1 VTHPAD
7 DVTASAFSTTNAL
20 RLGGRFLKREWR
32 AGELRVLV
40 AALVIAVTSITAVGF
55 FNDRMNRAMEIGAT
69 ELLAADLLV
78 LSTEALSAEIA
89 VEAQVRGLETARTV
103 SFRSVVLA
111 GGIFKLAEVKF
122 ADAGYPLRGQ
132 LRTARLPYGEDAVAG
147 RIPEPGGVWL
157 DPRLFGLLGVD
168 VGDQVE
174 IGERRFRID
183 AVLSF
188 EPDRGGDLFNIAP
201 RVLLNLEDLQS
212 TALVKPGSRVNYRL
226 LFAGEPDR
234 IDGFRGWLSPRLR
247 PNQQL
252 QGIRDARPELRAALQ
267 RANKFLSLSA
277 LVSVLLAG
285 VAIAMSAHRFA
296 ERHLD
301 SAAMLRCLGVGQ
313 RAITLIYTTEVF
325 IIGVVASLAGC
336 LLGFAAQSVL
346 SALFATFIVTGL
358 PAPSL
363 IPVVQGFAIGFV
375 TLAGFALPPLM
386 RLRKVPPARV
396 LRRDLGPVSTGTL
409 GLYAAAAVAF
419 GGLIVWHA
427 NDLKL
432 AAYVIGGGVSTILAL
447 CLVALT
453 LVKGLSKFR
462 HRVGVAWRFGI
473 ANIARRAGSS
483 TLQIVGFGV
492 AIMVMLL
499 LTLVR
504 GDLLKAWDE
513 SVPPNAPNYF
523 LVNVQ
528 PDDVAPLKRYL
539 SAHGLASTA
548 LFPMVRG
555 RLTAINGAP
564 VKPEDYQQPR
574 AQRLVAREFN
584 LSWAAELQSDN
595 RLVAG
600 SWWTADDS
608 GKPLLSVEEGIA
620 RTLGFGLGDRLRFR
634 VAGRDVEARV
644 ESLRAV
650 DWDSF
655 RVNFFVVAPPGVL
668 DEFPATYITAF
679 HLPQQQSEL
688 LTGMIRRFP
697 SITVIDTDALLRKVR
712 EIMNHATAGVEYVF
726 AFTLIAGVVVL
737 FAAIQNTLDERRFET
752 AVIRTFGAS
761 RARILGGL
769 LAEFVTLGLLAGL
782 VSAFAATATGAV
794 LALKVFDVGYQ
805 INPWLW
811 LIGAAGGAAG
821 VGVAGWLGTRR
832 VLDQPP
838 VETLRGV

>member
-1 VTHPAD
+1 MTNRAN
-7 DVTASAFSTTNAL
+7 DVGASAFTTMNAL
-20 RLGGRFLKREWR
+20 KLGGRFLKREWR
-32 AGELRVLV
+32 AGELRVLI
-40 AALVIAVTSITAVGF
+40 AALVVAVASITAVGF
-55 FNDRMNRAMEIGAT
+55 FTDRMNRAIEIGAT

-78 LSTEALSAEIA
+78 LSTEPVPTEVA
-89 VEAQVRGLETARTV
+89 VEAQARGVRMARTV

-111 GGIFKLAEVKF
+111 GNFFKLAEVKF
-122 ADAGYPLRGQ
+122 VGAGYPLRGQ
-132 LRTARLPYGEDAVAG
+132 LRTARLPYGVDAVAEG
-147 RIPEPGGVWL
+147 IPGPGNVWL

-168 VGDQVE
+168 VGDHVA
-174 IGERRFRID
+174 IGSRRFRID

-201 RVLLNLEDLQS
+201 RVLLNLDDLQS
-212 TALVKPGSRVNYRL
+212 TALVKPGSRVKYRL

-234 IDGFRGWLSPRLR
+234 IDEFRGWLSPRLR

-267 RANKFLSLSA
+267 RANQFLSLAA

-285 VAIAMSAHRFA
+285 AAIAMSARRFA

-301 SAAMLRCLGVGQ
+301 SAGMLRCLGVGQ
-313 RAITLIYTTEVF
+313 RNISLIYATEVF
-325 IIGVVASLAGC
+325 IIGVIASLAGC
-336 LLGFAAQSVL
+336 VLGFAAQSGL

-363 IPVVQGFAIGFV
+363 LPVLQGFAIGFV
-375 TLAGFALPPLM
+375 TLAGFALPPLL
-386 RLRKVPPARV
+386 RLREVPPARV
-396 LRRDLGPVSTGTL
+396 LRRELGPVSTGTR
-409 GLYAAAAVAF
+409 GIYGAAAAAF
-419 GGLIVWHA
+419 GGLIFWQA
-427 NDLKL
+427 NDPIL
-432 AAYVIGGGVSTILAL
+432 AAYVIGGGTLTVLAL
-447 CLVALT
+447 FLVALS
-453 LVKGLSKFR
+453 LVKVLSGLR
-462 HRVGVAWRFGI
+462 NRVGVAWRFGI

-513 SVPPNAPNYF
+513 SVPSDAPNYF

-528 PDDVAPLKRYL
+528 ADEVAPLRQYL
-539 SAHGLASTA
+539 SGYGLASTA

-584 LSWAAELQSDN
+584 LSWSAELQSDN

-600 SWWTADDS
+600 RWWTAEDS

-620 RTLGFGLGDRLRFR
+620 ETLGLDLGDRLRFH

-668 DEFPATYITAF
+668 DGFPATYITAF
-679 HLPQQQSEL
+679 HLSQQQSEV

-697 SITVIDTDALLRKVR
+697 SVTVIDTDALLRKVR
-712 EIMNHATAGVEYVF
+712 EIMNHATTGVEYVF
-726 AFTLIAGVVVL
+726 AFTLIAGFIVL
-737 FAAIQNTLDERRFET
+737 YAAIQNTLDERRFET
-752 AVIRTFGAS
+752 AVIRTLGAS

-769 LAEFVTLGLLAGL
+769 LAEFVTLGTLAGL

-805 INPWLW
+805 VNPWLW
-811 LIGAAGGAAG
+811 LIGAAGGA
-821 VGVAGWLGTRR
+821 VGIGIAGWLGTRR